1 MKQMKWVGLVLAAM
15 MVFLAACGGGSN
27 SNNNASGNNK
37 QGTEASTNTNT
48 NANTGT
54 AADETADRT
63 IKHALGETKITGTPK
78 KVVVLEWTYAED
90 LIALGVQPT
99 GVADVKGYGEWYGA
113 IDPKLDATVVDVGTR
128 QEPSIETI
136 TSLDPD
142 LIIGVSFRHEA
153 IYDQLSAI
161 APTLIFNPYPEEG
174 GLDQYSEMEQTF
186 SAIADAVGKKAE
198 GEKVLADLHTF
209 YDDSKAKLASAGKE
223 GQEVLFTQAWTN
235 EGVGMFRLF
244 TDNSM
249 AMAILDKVGLKNA
262 HKDSTFQQYG
272 YSETDIEGLT
282 KTPDASVLYTTSAT
296 DTIFSELLPNNEVYK
311 NLNFAKENRVYDMKG
326 IWPFG
331 GPLSAKLL
339 VERTIEALG

>member
-1 MKQMKWVGLVLAAM
+1 MKWVGLVLAAM

-37 QGTEASTNTNT
+37 QSTESSTNT
-48 NANTGT
+48 NANASTNV
-54 AADETADRT
+54 DETAERT

-90 LIALGVQPT
+90 LIALGMQPT

-262 HKDSTFQQYG
+262 HKDSAFQQYG